1 MATSKVTDSRSVKFV
16 DTVESSIKKGILL
29 KTKHLVW
36 QLGHL
41 RIPQEKMDS
50 LILGQF
56 SLASSSRDLQW
67 IRAIR

>member
-1 MATSKVTDSRSVKFV
+1 MTDSRSVKFV
-16 DTVESSIKKGILL
+16 DTVESSIKKGIIL
-29 KTKHLVW
+29 KAKHVVW

-56 SLASSSRDLQW
+56 SIASSSVDQSHSKRDHHYLQ
-67 IRAIR
+67 